1 MAGTSTGNFPLPW
14 LSEGTLGGAPQLCLL
29 VYKPYQLFLVIHMVN
44 HSEIG
49 VMNQLNAILGA
60 PLCNC
65 FPWTLYMVFTSQVTP
80 NYGNCWLWIPMTALL
95 AMEHR
100 VIHQFCRM
108 SPNPTNKYGFPDFIR
123 FHQIAEIWFRKRKSS
138 DFGISQER
146 SPRSPRWAR
155 TSVAPW
161 SRGQENF
168 QGLLCLGDSSEK
180 MMWDFLGFPSYFRW
194 APPVLFV
201 GL

>member
-29 VYKPYQLFLVIHMVN
+29 VYKPYQLFLVIHMIN

-123 FHQIAEIWFRKRKSS
+123 FHQISS
-138 DFGISQER
+138 DSRNLISQAKVIWLR
-146 SPRSPRWAR
+146 NFPRALPPFSPLSLDLSCSVKSGPGKLPGTPLPRR
-155 TSVAPW
+155 FV
-161 SRGQENF
+161 REDDVG
-168 QGLLCLGDSSEK
+168 
-180 MMWDFLGFPSYFRW
+180 FLGIPII
-194 APPVLFV
+194 L
-201 GL
+201 